1 MIEYLVTVGFLIAG
15 FVLMALALQFSK
27 YKQNESS
34 CCGGGHCSVDYT
46 DKSAHSGLTESVDM
60 LKRTIELE

>member
-1 MIEYLVTVGFLIAG
+1 MIEYLAMVGFLIVG

-27 YKQNESS
+27 YKQSESS

-46 DKSAHSGLTESVDM
+46 DKSTRTGLTESVDM
-60 LKRTIELE
+60 LKKTIELE